1 MRTQRRENRWQS
13 SRSTE
18 CAAHGGRYSLSGSRV
33 SGQASPAPAA
43 FHAGD
48 GATVGTAPPS
58 TTGSLLP
65 NWLATNSLQSDS
77 RMVKFVWLVPRN
89 IRHSSRSS
97 PPLWNGNRSVSGI
110 PATHVAL
117 LPHIPFSSGFARLHP
132 TLPHDPAGQCRWT
145 ERYDGKR
152 DMHFQ
157 HAA

>member
-18 CAAHGGRYSLSGSRV
+18 CAAHGGIYLPLGSGD
-33 SGQASPAPAA
+33 SGQARPASVAL
-43 FHAGD
+43 HARA
-48 GATVGTAPPS
+48 GATVGTAPQE
-58 TTGSLLP
+58 TTYRLLP
-65 NWLATNSLQSDS
+65 AWLATNSLQSDS
-77 RMVKFVWLVPRN
+77 RMIKFVWLVHQN

-97 PPLWNGNRSVSGI
+97 PPAGNGNRSASGA

-132 TLPHDPAGQCRWT
+132 TLPLDPAGQCRWT

>member
-18 CAAHGGRYSLSGSRV
+18 CAAHGGRYLPRGSRV
-33 SGQASPAPAA
+33 SGQASPAPVALHARAA
-43 FHAGD
+43 AP
-48 GATVGTAPPS
+48 VGTAPPP
-58 TTGSLLP
+58 TTGSLSTK
-65 NWLATNSLQSDS
+65 WLATNSLQSDS

-97 PPLWNGNRSVSGI
+97 PPAGNGNRSASGA

-132 TLPHDPAGQCRWT
+132 TLPLDPAGQCRWT

-152 DMHFQ
+152 DMHLQ

>member
-1 MRTQRRENRWQS
+1 MRTQRRENRWQI

-18 CAAHGGRYSLSGSRV
+18 CVAHGGGNSLSGSGV
-33 SGQASPAPAA
+33 SGQASPAPVAL
-43 FHAGD
+43 HARA
-48 GATVGTAPPS
+48 GATVGTAPPL
-58 TTGSLLP
+58 TTGSLLAE
-65 NWLATNSLQSDS
+65 WLATNSLQSDS
-77 RMVKFVWLVPRN
+77 RMVKFVWLVQQN

-97 PPLWNGNRSVSGI
+97 PPAGNGNRSVSGT

-117 LPHIPFSSGFARLHP
+117 LPHLPFSSGIARLHP
-132 TLPHDPAGQCRWT
+132 TLPLDPAGQCRWT

>member
-1 MRTQRRENRWQS
+1 MRTQRRENRWQI

-18 CAAHGGRYSLSGSRV
+18 CVAHGGGNSLSGSGV
-33 SGQASPAPAA
+33 SGQASPAPVALHARAA
-43 FHAGD
+43 AP
-48 GATVGTAPPS
+48 VGTAPPP
-58 TTGSLLP
+58 TTGSLSTK
-65 NWLATNSLQSDS
+65 WLATNSLQSDS

-152 DMHFQ
+152 DMHVQ

>member
-1 MRTQRRENRWQS
+1 MRTQRRENRWQI

-18 CAAHGGRYSLSGSRV
+18 CVAHGGGNSLSGSGV
-33 SGQASPAPAA
+33 SVQASPAPVAL
-43 FHAGD
+43 HARA

-65 NWLATNSLQSDS
+65 EWLATNSLQSDS